1 MVDRRHRKSAAGER
15 HARSERLVLIG
26 GFVLALCSLLFFVW
40 LSEEMLDGDTVR
52 FDATIRSAVHAHTS
66 GDVTT
71 IMKGFTVLGSSLLMI
86 PLSVALLGFCFIERD
101 LHALK
106 TLGANFGGALI
117 LELVLKHAF
126 HRPRPVPFFDL
137 PKPASFSFPSG
148 HALFSFCFFVGVA
161 AFLSPRLV
169 WHAKL
174 LVWTAAALLVVAIGF
189 SRIYLGVHYPTDVL
203 AGYAAAIIWVGS
215 LKFLNELH
223 HRNVK
228 HEWATT

>member
-26 GFVLALCSLLFFVW
+26 GFAVALCSLLFFVW
-40 LSEEMLDGDTVR
+40 LSGEMLDGDTVR
-52 FDATIRSAVHAHTS
+52 FDANVRSAVHAHTAS
-66 GDVTT
+66 GVTT
-71 IMKGFTVLGSSLLMI
+71 IMKALTVFGSSVVMI
-86 PLSVALLGFCFIERD
+86 PLSVAILAFCFIQRD

-106 TLGANFGGALI
+106 TLAATFGGALV
-117 LELVLKHAF
+117 LELVLKRAF

-161 AFLSPRLV
+161 ALLSPRLAG
-169 WHAKL
+169 HAKL
-174 LVWTAAALLVVAIGF
+174 LMWIAAALLVAGIGF

-203 AGYAAAIIWVGS
+203 AGYVAGIVWVVT
-215 LKFLNELH
+215 LKFVNEMH

-228 HEWATT
+228 REWAAT